1 MATDPTQLL
10 RVAIVTALKSAGGP
24 GAPVYDRVPDNQPPP
39 AVILDTIDLND
50 ATTKDGGTRGVFFE
64 VVTVSRGRSKVEA
77 EAYMAAVFTRLEDV
91 ALSGVSATRP
101 RLQSQRMESEGDGL
115 THVGR
120 QLFRI
125 VML

>member
-1 MATDPTQLL
+1 MPTDPTQLL
-10 RVAIVTALKSAGGP
+10 RVAIVSALKSGGGP

-39 AVILDTIDLND
+39 AVILDTIDLSD
-50 ATTKDGGTRGVFFE
+50 ATTKDGGARSVFFE
-64 VVTVSRGRSKVEA
+64 IVTVSRGRSKVEA

-101 RLQSQRMESEGDGL
+101 RLQNQRMESEGDGL

-120 QLFRI
+120 QTFRI
-125 VML
+125 IIL